1 MSEYWT
7 TCELADFLED
17 VAVQIC
23 NLTVDIFVNKYSG
36 KCYGETRFI
45 VADGK
50 SFEEIEKAFKTTVE
64 MFVNPKYF
72 IIDTCKFIREDKSED
87 GFISPTSGKMYCV
100 KPYVKIMS
108 NTARKK

>member
-23 NLTVDIFVNKYSG
+23 NLTFDIFANKYSG

-72 IIDTCKFIREDKSED
+72 TIDACTFIKDDSLKS
-87 GFISPTSGKMYCV
+87 GFISPTHGKIYCV